1 MFLPSALG
9 LWSFAASRT
18 MTISPCNSSGL
29 YACMHEIVSLEAFDG
44 AAGNKCTEKRRQ
56 DDIDLDSFDIGENLW

>member
-1 MFLPSALG
+1 
-9 LWSFAASRT
+9 